1 MTEIKY
7 PEITV
12 ELSGQ
17 DGNAFMM
24 LGLCKRAMQ
33 RAHLP
38 QEEIDKFMKE
48 ATSGDYN
55 YLLATVMTWFDVE

>member
-17 DGNAFMM
+17 DGNAFMI
-24 LGLCKRAMQ
+24 LGLCKRSMQ

-55 YLLATVMTWFDVE
+55 HLLATVMAWFDVE

>member
-7 PEITV
+7 PKITV

-17 DGNAFMM
+17 DGNAFMI

-55 YLLATVMTWFDVE
+55 HLLATVMAWFDVE

>member
-17 DGNAFMM
+17 DGNAFMI

-55 YLLATVMTWFDVE
+55 HLLATVMTWFDVE